1 MKRLIAGGL
10 LLLLV
15 AIGIFFW
22 RQNGNSLSASQ
33 LAPADCLV
41 YFELPNLVQT
51 AKRWPDAALCRI
63 LSEPS
68 VQHFLRQ
75 PISKTPATYQSAWG
89 SFAALRCSALF
100 LGMTAPDRD
109 RWICGLQTAVDQ
121 STWRRETGNFS
132 KALFGQD
139 IKVVAP
145 DRLEHEHTGIDG
157 VGAGKIVAQ
166 IYCVR
171 VGSWTL
177 LSCSAELLLEAVGNS
192 RTGSGGLQSL
202 KLFQE
207 CRANVPIGYDL
218 LSFVQGGPSL
228 DPSDGLHWR
237 FRGQETPGSDR
248 AVLAVTTIV
257 GARLRDTVFT
267 LTGAP
272 ANASPL
278 DRKGMAM
285 TSPATVGYLAT
296 QLGFSEI
303 WRWCVQLSEESQ
315 LAETLRNYL
324 GQVKSFGIEPRD
336 LDHLI
341 SGAEM
346 IVDRDPKADALNAA
360 ISFQV
365 TDPEK
370 LRYLMDRVVTEKFPD
385 NCKKIEVAGVP
396 AYLIQVNEKA
406 AIVFALTERRLLI
419 STSRSNFA
427 ELVHRWQ
434 SHAPGLEADNQF
446 KTIAKLVDEPNE
458 LFAYLDAKAGFEKFY
473 EVSRPMMVFG
483 IALMPNLN
491 RYLDAMA
498 LPDGDDISKHLSPIV
513 LSRHRVAN
521 GVIDESVGPVTA
533 YEAVAMLLGG
543 AWAMGLWD
551 R

>member
-1 MKRLIAGGL
+1 
-10 LLLLV
+10 
-15 AIGIFFW
+15 
-22 RQNGNSLSASQ
+22 
-33 LAPADCLV
+33 
-41 YFELPNLVQT
+41 
-51 AKRWPDAALCRI
+51 
-63 LSEPS
+63 
-68 VQHFLRQ
+68 
-75 PISKTPATYQSAWG
+75 
-89 SFAALRCSALF
+89 
-100 LGMTAPDRD
+100 
-109 RWICGLQTAVDQ
+109 
-121 STWRRETGNFS
+121 
-132 KALFGQD
+132 
-139 IKVVAP
+139 
-145 DRLEHEHTGIDG
+145 
-157 VGAGKIVAQ
+157 
-166 IYCVR
+166 
-171 VGSWTL
+171 
-177 LSCSAELLLEAVGNS
+177 
-192 RTGSGGLQSL
+192 
-202 KLFQE
+202 
-207 CRANVPIGYDL
+207 
-218 LSFVQGGPSL
+218 
-228 DPSDGLHWR
+228 
-237 FRGQETPGSDR
+237 
-248 AVLAVTTIV
+248 
-257 GARLRDTVFT
+257 
-267 LTGAP
+267 
-272 ANASPL
+272 
-278 DRKGMAM
+278 M

-446 KTIAKLVDEPNE
+446 KAIAKLVDEPNE

>member
-1 MKRLIAGGL
+1 MKRLIAGGVL
-10 LLLLV
+10 LVLV
-15 AIGIFFW
+15 AIGIFLW
-22 RQNGNSLSASQ
+22 RQNENSLSASQ
-33 LAPADCLV
+33 IAPAGCLA

-121 STWRRETGNFS
+121 STWRREIANFS
-132 KALFGQD
+132 KALFGQE
-139 IKVVAP
+139 IQEVAP
-145 DRLEHEHTGIDG
+145 ESLEQTRIAGG
-157 VGAGKIVAQ
+157 GAGKAE

-171 VGSWTL
+171 VGSWAL
-177 LSCSAELLLEAVGNS
+177 LSCSTELLIEGVRNA
-192 RTGSGGLQSL
+192 RTSSGGLQSL

-228 DPSDGLHWR
+228 DPSNGLHWR
-237 FRGQETPGSDR
+237 FRSQETQSGDR

-272 ANASPL
+272 ESASPL
-278 DRKGMAM
+278 VREGMAM

-303 WRWCVQLSEESQ
+303 WQWCVQLSEESQ
-315 LAETLRNYL
+315 LAETIRNYL

-341 SGAEM
+341 SGAEI
-346 IVDRDPKADALNAA
+346 IVDRDPKADVLNAA
-360 ISFQV
+360 ISFQI

-370 LRYLMDRVVTEKFPD
+370 FRHLMEQVVTGKFPD
-385 NCKKIEVAGVP
+385 NCRKINVAAVP

-406 AIVFALTERRLLI
+406 SIVFALTEGRLLI
-419 STSRSNFA
+419 STSQSNFA
-427 ELVHRWQ
+427 QLVHRWQ

-446 KTIAKLVDEPNE
+446 KAIAKLVDEPND
-458 LFAYLDAKAGFEKFY
+458 LFAYVDAKAGFEKFY

-483 IALMPNLN
+483 IALMPTLN
-491 RYLDAMA
+491 KYLDAMA
-498 LPDGDDISKHLSPIV
+498 LPDTDDISKHLSPIV
-513 LSRHRVAN
+513 LSRHRVAH

-543 AWAMGLWD
+543 AWAMGLWE